1 MANLNTAEDWRTF
14 RLKALGSEEWSCF
27 NSVKMFGWIAKPSEG
42 MKSVENLIRD
52 GEPLVSPRLLQVY
65 FVIQVG
71 IFAIS

>member
-1 MANLNTAEDWRTF
+1 MANLNTTEDWRTF
-14 RLKALGSEEWSCF
+14 RLKALDSEEWSCC
-27 NSVKMFGWIAKPSEG
+27 NAVKMFGWIEG
-42 MKSVENLIRD
+42 MKSVEDLIRD